1 VTGEAPPTRPAA
13 TVERPDTDT
22 GQWHTSA
29 CILCECN
36 CGIEIELDGRSFRG
50 IRGDK
55 DHPSSA
61 GYTCEKAL
69 RLDHYQNGRHR
80 LTSAL
85 RRTPDGEYEEIDLD
99 TAIAEIAER
108 LAAIRDLHGGDK
120 IFFYGGGGQGN
131 HLGGIYSRSLQ
142 SALGVK
148 YTSNALAQEKTGEMW
163 VDGKL
168 YGGHT
173 KGDFENSEVVVF
185 VGKNPWQSHSFPRAR
200 PTLRQIARDPD
211 RTIIVIDPR
220 RSETAAMADIHLR
233 VRPGTDAWCLSA
245 LLGVLVQEDLLDHTF
260 LDEHTTGTEAV
271 LGELAEV
278 PVSDYAAR
286 CGVPED
292 LLRTA
297 ARRIG
302 AASSAAVY
310 EDLGVQQSPNS
321 TLVSYL
327 DKLVWILTGN
337 FGRPGSM
344 FLHSAFA
351 PIAGGGGPASG
362 GGGKARRTPV
372 TGARIISGLVPCN
385 SIAEEI
391 LTDHPD
397 RFRAMWLDSTN
408 PAHSLADSKTFRRA
422 LDALDL
428 VVVVDVAF
436 TETARHAHYVIPAAS
451 QFEKWEATLFNV
463 EFPRNTFQLRPPVLD
478 PLPGTITEPEF
489 YARLLRAL
497 GAVDPTLLDSLSQA
511 AAAGRG
517 AFTAAFFGAIG
528 AAPGLL
534 GLAPYLLYESLGAT
548 LPDGFAS
555 TAAVW
560 GMAQICATTYPDA
573 VARAGHTDGNALFDA
588 ILATPSGVTFTSD
601 DWDDVWTYVRRP
613 DRRFTVDIP
622 ELTEKLHDLRTAP
635 STWVT
640 DEFPLVLS
648 AGERRSFTA
657 NTIYRDP
664 TWRRRD
670 VQGALRI
677 SSQDAAALGL
687 TQGDTARV
695 TTATGSATTL
705 VEVTDMMQP
714 GHISLPNGYGLD
726 HPGSPEHGRI
736 GVAPNELTSLG
747 MRDWFAGTPWH
758 KHVPARVEAL
768 RENQERHS

>member
-1 VTGEAPPTRPAA
+1 MALTR
-13 TVERPDTDT
+13 TD
-22 GQWHTSA
+22 QWHTSA

-36 CGIEIELDGRSFRG
+36 CGIEIQLDGRSFQR

-55 DHPSSA
+55 AHPSSG

-85 RRTPDGEYEEIDLD
+85 RRTPAGEYEEIELD
-99 TAIAEIAER
+99 TAITEIAER
-108 LAAIRDLHGGDK
+108 LAVIRDSYGGDK

-131 HLGGIYSRSLQ
+131 HLGGIYSRALQ
-142 SALGVK
+142 AALGVR
-148 YTSNALAQEKTGEMW
+148 YVSNALAQEKTGEMW

-173 KGDFENSEVVVF
+173 KGDFEHSEVVVF

-200 PTLRQIARDPD
+200 PTLREIARDPG
-211 RTIIVIDPR
+211 RTMIVIDPR
-220 RSETAAMADIHLR
+220 RSETAAMADIHLQ
-233 VRPGTDAWCLSA
+233 VRPGTDAWCLAA
-245 LLGVLVQEDLLDHTF
+245 LLGVLVQEDLLDEAF
-260 LDEHTTGTEAV
+260 LADHTTGTESV

-278 PVSDYAAR
+278 PVADFAQR
-286 CGVPED
+286 CGVPEE
-292 LLRTA
+292 LLRAA

-310 EDLGVQQSPNS
+310 EDLGVQQAPNS

-327 DKLVWILTGN
+327 NKLVWILTGN
-337 FGRPGSM
+337 FAKPGAM

-351 PIAGGGGPASG
+351 PIAGGSGAAGGVPAP
-362 GGGKARRTPV
+362 RQTPV
-372 TGARIISGLVPCN
+372 TGARIISGLIPCN

-391 LTDHPD
+391 LVDHPD

-436 TETARHAHYVIPAAS
+436 TETARHADYVIPAAS

-463 EFPRNTFQLRPPVLD
+463 EFPHNTFQLRRPVLD
-478 PLPGTITEPEF
+478 PLPGTITEPEL

-497 GAVDPTLLDSLSQA
+497 GAVDSTVLDTLSHA
-511 AAAGRG
+511 AHQGRD
-517 AFTAAFFGAIG
+517 AFTTAFFGAIG
-528 AAPGLL
+528 ADPSLFGI
-534 GLAPYLLYESLGAT
+534 APYLLYETLGST
-548 LPDGFAS
+548 LPDGCRS

-560 GMAQICATTYPDA
+560 GMAQMCAITYPEA
-573 VARAGHTDGNALFDA
+573 VRRAGHADGNALFDA
-588 ILATPSGVTFTSD
+588 ILASPSGVTFTSD
-601 DWDDVWTYVRRP
+601 DWDDVWAYVRRP
-613 DRRFTVDIP
+613 DRRFTVEIP
-622 ELTEKLHDLRTAP
+622 ELTELLHDLRTAP
-635 STWVT
+635 SSWVT
-640 DEFPLVLS
+640 DEFPLILS

-670 VQGALRI
+670 IHGALRI
-677 SSQDAAALGL
+677 SPQDATALGL
-687 TQGDTARV
+687 AAGDSARV
-695 TTATGSATTL
+695 TTATGSAPT
-705 VEVTDMMQP
+705 VVDVTDTMQP

-726 HPGSPEHGRI
+726 HPDHGSV
-736 GVAPNELTSLG
+736 GVAPNELTSLNL
-747 MRDWFAGTPWH
+747 RDWFAGTPWH
-758 KHVPARVEAL
+758 KYVPARVEAL
-768 RENQERHS
+768 PEPVAPHDGSVPPTA